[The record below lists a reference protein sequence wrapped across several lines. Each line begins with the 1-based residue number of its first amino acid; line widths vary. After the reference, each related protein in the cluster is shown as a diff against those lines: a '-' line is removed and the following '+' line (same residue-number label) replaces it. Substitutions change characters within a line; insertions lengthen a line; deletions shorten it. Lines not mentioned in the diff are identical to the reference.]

1 MRSLV
6 EAALRGVWKHSPWE
20 LGEFARGGAF
30 EIKIGPS
37 CVVVVNRNSGSFT
50 LDLVEIPQ
58 HILPREPMVEHLEE
72 HFGVFG

>member
-6 EAALRGVWKHSPWE
+6 EAALREFGNIA
-20 LGEFARGGAF
+20 LGSWGSSRGEGPF